1 MSKTYLGNSGV
12 VVMPVVDDTTTPVD
26 NVYDLE
32 SVVLRSVDNPEGNP
46 ALGSDDPY
54 HWSYNSTTGYIE
66 GTFTERAGEGYIYG
80 DYAKTALWLDDDF
93 VADVTLTFD
102 RGSSQGPLN
111 DHYWVTREPRVFHM
125 RSQQGDDYFVTGFS
139 RTSGDIELSI
149 PSAPGTTTVTLK
161 NFDFRREYIFIY
173 AYAAGASGHRTFK
186 PRIIS
191 LTYKFHEYKLS
202 PVKLQGAESN

>member
-80 DYAKTALWLDDDF
+80 GSATTALWLDDDF
-93 VADVTLTFD
+93 VAD
-102 RGSSQGPLN
+102 G
-111 DHYWVTREPRVFHM
+111 
-125 RSQQGDDYFVTGFS
+125 
-139 RTSGDIELSI
+139 
-149 PSAPGTTTVTLK
+149 
-161 NFDFRREYIFIY
+161 FDFLHNMCRKQDCSCFSDF
-173 AYAAGASGHRTFK
+173 ANQ
-186 PRIIS
+186 IS
-191 LTYKFHEYKLS
+191 NF
-202 PVKLQGAESN
+202 